1 MNFKILL
8 TIAILT
14 TAAYTSNAQTVTTAR
29 RASTIKNDRL
39 RIRQGAQNGGL
50 TKAET
55 ARLAAQT
62 GKLKNEK
69 EAYKADG
76 VVTREE
82 RKDYRQ
88 DKKKVS
94 RRIYRQKHDGQ
105 TRP

>member
-1 MNFKILL
+1 MNFKTLL
-8 TIAILT
+8 AIAVFSV
-14 TAAYTSNAQTVTTAR
+14 AAYTSNAQTVTTAR

-39 RIRQGAQNGGL
+39 RIRQGAQSGEL

-62 GKLKNEK
+62 AKLKNEK

-82 RKDYRQ
+82 RKDFRQ

>member
-1 MNFKILL
+1 MNFKTLL
-8 TIAILT
+8 AIAVFS
-14 TAAYTSNAQTVTTAR
+14 TAAYTSNAQPSTRVSTVR
-29 RASTIKNDRL
+29 SDRQRIK
-39 RIRQGAQNGGL
+39 QGVKSGEL

-62 GKLKNEK
+62 AKLRNEK
-69 EAYKADG
+69 AAYKADG
-76 VVTREE
+76 VVTAEE

-105 TRP
+105 SRP

>member
-1 MNFKILL
+1 MNFKTLL
-8 TIAILT
+8 AIAVFSI
-14 TAAYTSNAQTVTTAR
+14 AAYTSNAQPSTRVSTVR
-29 RASTIKNDRL
+29 SDRQRIK
-39 RIRQGAQNGGL
+39 QGVKSGEL

-62 GKLKNEK
+62 AKLRNEK
-69 EAYKADG
+69 AAYKADG
-76 VVTREE
+76 VVTAEE

-105 TRP
+105 SRP